1 MNTCGK
7 INEKIDLFL
16 DENER
21 NNIIHCDIVRSMSDR
36 GKDKL
41 RKLLKWKDNFIY
53 DDMVHLNIYIK
64 NIWISM
70 NLKCKFSL
78 YDLILISRS
87 FKNTEIIYDDFIFN
101 DNIKDSLFKE
111 EKKKKYIF
119 LYFNNY
125 KIRKNVVKIF
135 FPKPYI
141 VCFIHK
147 NGSIHI
153 HGSLTLRKMI
163 LLLIKIVKKLKYKTF
178 WNYLCLNSDNVEHK
192 ERGEPYSKVL
202 KNPLQ
207 ALQHNQSTHN
217 TSSICSDDNLH
228 LEAEDRES
236 QGEGSQNG
244 EDQGEGSQ
252 NGEDQGKGSQNGES
266 QGEGS
271 QNGECQGEG
280 SQNGEYQGEGSQNGE
295 NQGEES
301 EPYRN
306 DLTQYPQGH
315 PRDILSMPR
324 SIDND
329 IDEYNKVSQSL
340 SDYSLGDKINYGDDD
355 EEAEKGSGED
365 SPQSSQFSGDLSEF
379 IRDSST
385 DNSNISSISMESNMA
400 CNEELTFCEN
410 VMEKLEDKFK
420 KYEIDYCDKDIPL
433 QEKETNSKEKRK
445 MLFNDCNND
454 MVKKCNLDVVKK
466 ETNERKE
473 IIQNG
478 NKEFITKNDQLESAQ
493 NGSKQLGK
501 DVNDTL
507 NVIYADEKHEIPQ
520 LNYDHDDDVNA
531 NGINQ
536 KDSSRSCKDYIM
548 QELDSHYEHI
558 DFSIDQRMEKRCI
571 DYSAKCY
578 KKGNAHLHDNNELF
592 TEMERTEL
600 TAQSHNYEEQSYLGE
615 NNSGQFSKK
624 FIYKF
629 DTYQKWKY
637 ITRNDITF
645 DMNYFYI
652 KQFVCVF
659 KVKLKYF
666 DITRIY
672 NYDEFKNI
680 LTDINNIVYI
690 KIDKNLLNKLIA
702 QSNLENFV
710 KHNSIKNYIQND
722 QQSVRS
728 VLLFSSGNVI
738 VYACKNKRE
747 VLCISRFIINVLK
760 RNNNIIL

>member
-1 MNTCGK
+1 MNICGK
-7 INEKIDLFL
+7 TNEKIDLFL

-21 NNIIHCDIVRSMSDR
+21 NNIIHCDIVKSMSER

-111 EKKKKYIF
+111 EKKKKNIF

-147 NGSIHI
+147 NGSIHV

-178 WNYLCLNSDNVEHK
+178 WNYLCLNSDNGEHK
-192 ERGEPYSKVL
+192 KRGEPYPKVL
-202 KNPLQ
+202 TNTHSAQ
-207 ALQHNQSTHN
+207 QRNHSTHN
-217 TSSICSDDNLH
+217 SSSICSDDNLH
-228 LEAEDRES
+228 LIAENGGS

-244 EDQGEGSQ
+244 EDHGEGSQSGENQGEGSQ
-252 NGEDQGKGSQNGES
+252 NGEDQR
-266 QGEGS
+266 
-271 QNGECQGEG
+271 
-280 SQNGEYQGEGSQNGE
+280 EGSQNGE
-295 NQGEES
+295 NQGGES
-301 EPYRN
+301 ESYRN
-306 DLTQYPQGH
+306 DLAQYLQGH
-315 PRDILSMPR
+315 PRDIVPMPR
-324 SIDND
+324 SMDND
-329 IDEYNKVSQSL
+329 LDEYNKVSQSL
-340 SDYSLGDKINYGDDD
+340 SDYSLEDKTNYGDDD
-355 EEAEKGSGED
+355 EEAEEGSGED
-365 SPQSSQFSGDLSEF
+365 SPQSSQFSGDLSEL
-379 IRDSST
+379 IRDCST
-385 DNSNISSISMESNMA
+385 DNSNISSMSVESNMA
-400 CNEELTFCEN
+400 CNEEITFCEN

-420 KYEIDYCDKDIPL
+420 KYEINYCGKDIPL
-433 QEKETNSKEKRK
+433 QEKQTNSKEKRK
-445 MLFNDCNND
+445 ILFNDCNNGT
-454 MVKKCNLDVVKK
+454 VKKWNLGIVKK

-473 IIQNG
+473 NIENG

-493 NGSKQLGK
+493 NGSKQVGK
-501 DVNDTL
+501 HVNETL
-507 NVIYADEKHEIPQ
+507 NVIYADEKYEIPQ
-520 LNYDHDDDVNA
+520 LNYDHDDDVNT
-531 NGINQ
+531 NGIDQ
-536 KDSSRSCKDYIM
+536 KDSSSSYNDYM
-548 QELDSHYEHI
+548 MHELNSHYENI
-558 DFSIDQRMEKRCI
+558 DFNIDQRMEKRCI
-571 DYSAKCY
+571 YYSAKCY
-578 KKGNAHLHDNNELF
+578 KKRNAHLHDNNELF
-592 TEMERTEL
+592 TEMGRTEL
-600 TAQSHNYEEQSYLGE
+600 TSQRHNCEEQSYFGE
-615 NNSGQFSKK
+615 NNSDQFSKK

-645 DMNYFYI
+645 DMNHFYI